1 MKSGVGL
8 GFGAFIAFLG
18 VGLVAPAV
26 AQPAFTQ
33 PFQSQGPA
41 PSFGPEPTVQSRD
54 IGSQGTVGGGIQ
66 AVLIDPNDPARMYL
80 GANNGGVWLT
90 TNDGT
95 TWRPL
100 SDKQSSLS
108 ISSLAYDPTDGSN
121 RTIVAGIGNVSNGH
135 VGGYRSGAMIGLMRS
150 VDGGANWS
158 ELGGA
163 TLLNKSIIAVAARSN
178 VILAASADPNDFSAA
193 GGLYRSN
200 DTGASFSQ

>member
-1 MKSGVGL
+1 MKSGVRL

-41 PSFGPEPTVQSRD
+41 PSFGPERSSRAAT
-54 IGSQGTVGGGIQ
+54 SAARARWGGGIQ

-90 TNDGT
+90 TNGGT

-121 RTIVAGIGNVSNGH
+121 RTIVAGIGNVLQ
-135 VGGYRSGAMIGLMRS
+135 RPCRRLP
-150 VDGGANWS
+150 
-158 ELGGA
+158 
-163 TLLNKSIIAVAARSN
+163 AA
-178 VILAASADPNDFSAA
+178 AP
-193 GGLYRSN
+193 
-200 DTGASFSQ
+200 